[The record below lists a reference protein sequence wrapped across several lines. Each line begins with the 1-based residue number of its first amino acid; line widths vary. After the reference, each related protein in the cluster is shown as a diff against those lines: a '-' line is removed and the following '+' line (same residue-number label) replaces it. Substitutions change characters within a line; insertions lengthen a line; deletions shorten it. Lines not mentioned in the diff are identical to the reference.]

1 MKNRNPAAVAEK
13 WVAKLSAATKEIT
26 DGVTATQKNPM
37 QLAKARADAYVD
49 GVRLAVS
56 EGRWQAGLDRVSLDD
71 WKGAMLKKGVPIIAA
86 RAALAKNKYLR
97 FITAFLQFQQG
108 VAQELSSMPRGSL
121 EQNIAR
127 AVHVM
132 RRNHEFK
139 TNGMRNFQGQ

>member
-1 MKNRNPAAVAEK
+1 MKNRNPAMVAEK
-13 WVAKLSAATKEIT
+13 WVARLSASTKDIQ

-37 QLAKARADAYVD
+37 QEALRRADAYVD
-49 GVRLAVS
+49 GVRQAVAD
-56 EGRWQAGLDRVSLDD
+56 GRWQAGLQRVSLDD
-71 WKGAMLKKGVPIIAA
+71 WKGAMIKKGIPIIAA
-86 RAALAKNKYLR
+86 RAALAKNKYLK

-139 TNGMRNFQGQ
+139 TNGMRNFAGQ